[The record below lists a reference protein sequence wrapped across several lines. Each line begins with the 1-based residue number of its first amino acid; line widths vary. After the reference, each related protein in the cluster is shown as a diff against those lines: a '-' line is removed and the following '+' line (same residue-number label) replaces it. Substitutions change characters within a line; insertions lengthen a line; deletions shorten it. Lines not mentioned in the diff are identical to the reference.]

1 MKRVTYLYG
10 WKASS
15 EIVDDW
21 IFDEIANKFFLD
33 EKMKVFFQE
42 NNPYALEEI
51 SRRLLEANTR
61 GLWNCNKKLLNN
73 LKHSYI
79 KTEPWLEEKIANGE
93 FQGGLVDVVGFD
105 DVVGWGNKIN
115 KVIDKINKKIKD
127 KQ

>member
-21 IFDEIANKFFLD
+21 IFDEIANKFVLD

-79 KTEPWLEEKIANGE
+79 KTEP
-93 FQGGLVDVVGFD
+93 
-105 DVVGWGNKIN
+105 
-115 KVIDKINKKIKD
+115 
-127 KQ
+127 